1 MFARTM
7 KWYGQKKMR
16 KSSMMEFAEN
26 LQTMQNQRKELLTK
40 IKKKNL
46 AMSEKNRIFASD
58 DDESTV
64 LAVDSGRPIPT
75 LTRESACI
83 FLERVAKVEE
93 EAKRRMN
100 ESPTLD
106 GLKRELTFQKFFL
119 ESEERQLQ
127 ERKNKIKDLEN
138 KIEDLERQLD
148 GKN

>member
-1 MFARTM
+1 
-7 KWYGQKKMR
+7 
-16 KSSMMEFAEN
+16 MMEFADN

-58 DDESTV
+58 DDEPTA

-75 LTRESACI
+75 LTSESARI
-83 FLERVAKVEE
+83 FLERAAKVEE

-100 ESPTLD
+100 KSPTLE

-119 ESEERQLQ
+119 ETEERQIQ
-127 ERKNKIKDLEN
+127 ERKDKIKE
-138 KIEDLERQLD
+138 IEDKIKELEQNSN
-148 GKN
+148 GKS

>member
-1 MFARTM
+1 
-7 KWYGQKKMR
+7 
-16 KSSMMEFAEN
+16 MMEFAEN

-83 FLERVAKVEE
+83 FLERAAKVEE
-93 EAKRRMN
+93 ETKRRMN
-100 ESPTLD
+100 EPPTLD